1 MNKYIIVSTEVMAKA
16 ILCLTNIKFD
26 KFINKDGNTRY
37 SFPREKEV
45 MDAYS
50 YIQDYKNKK

>member
-1 MNKYIIVSTEVMAKA
+1 MGGSS
-16 ILCLTNIKFD
+16 LTNIKFD
-26 KFINKDGNTRY
+26 KFKNKDGNTRY